1 MAKKKPEVVI
11 YKAIASGEP
20 KAMLI
25 KEAEV
30 HAGFPCPVDDA
41 YKAQPID
48 LNEVLVKNPPST
60 YILKV
65 KGDSMIEEG
74 IDEGDLLVVDRSQFP
89 TETSIAVV
97 ILDGEFALKRIVQ
110 REGQVLLYSG
120 NKNYPPI
127 PVQNPEDLRV
137 WGVVRWVL
145 KKK

>member
-1 MAKKKPEVVI
+1 MNKPEVEI
-11 YKAIASGEP
+11 YKAIACSQP
-20 KAMLI
+20 QAMLI
-25 KEAEV
+25 EEAEV
-30 HAGFPCPVDDA
+30 HAGFPSPVDDA
-41 YKAQPID
+41 YQAQPID

-74 IDEGDLLVVDRSQFP
+74 IDEGDLLVVDRSLFP

-97 ILDGEFALKRIVQ
+97 ILEGEFALKRIVQ
-110 REGQVLLYSG
+110 RGGQVLLCSG

-127 PVQNPEDLRV
+127 PVQNPEELRV